1 MLAEE
6 AARVI
11 LLFDFY
17 GGLLPS
23 KQQEIITLYY
33 GENLTLSEI
42 GENHSM
48 SRQGVHDALKKAT
61 KALQEYDDKLRLL
74 KKFQSAEAA
83 LEVVMVE
90 INKLTAYIE
99 AADEAKADDQIA
111 ENGERKNVELI
122 ISKER
127 LTDSLSLIYSA
138 LQRIEF

>member
-6 AARVI
+6 AARII

-23 KQQEIITLYY
+23 KQQEIITMYY

-42 GENHSM
+42 GETHNM

-61 KALQEYDDKLRLL
+61 KALREYDGKLRLL
-74 KKFQSAEAA
+74 GKFQSAEVSLNTIMA
-83 LEVVMVE
+83 E

-99 AADEAKADDQIA
+99 DAGQSKNSNQCIYRKDREDADIFI
-111 ENGERKNVELI
+111 N
-122 ISKER
+122 KER
-127 LTDSLSLIYSA
+127 LINSLNLVRSTV
-138 LQRIEF
+138 E